1 MKNKLYGREF
11 NTLSFINS
19 TMKKEKILKDVIEN
33 GRWNWYGEGEEE
45 ESEMNVD
52 SGQVFESFCSRMYL
66 DYSDETSDPYS
77 KRLEKKDYITKYKDW
92 LRKQFILKKGIV

>member
-1 MKNKLYGREF
+1 MKAKTIDLLRQQQEATHGASDWFRLEEEIQ
-11 NTLSFINS
+11 L
-19 TMKKEKILKDVIEN
+19 LL
-33 GRWNWYGEGEEE
+33 EE

>member
-1 MKNKLYGREF
+1 M
-11 NTLSFINS
+11 
-19 TMKKEKILKDVIEN
+19 KEKTIDLLRQQQAATRGASDWTMLEEEIQLLL
-33 GRWNWYGEGEEE
+33 EE

-77 KRLEKKDYITKYKDW
+77 ERLEKKDYIAKYKDW
-92 LRKQFILKKGIV
+92 LKKQFIDRKGIV

>member
-1 MKNKLYGREF
+1 M
-11 NTLSFINS
+11 
-19 TMKKEKILKDVIEN
+19 KEKTIKDIIEN
-33 GRWNWYGEGEEE
+33 GRWNWYGALEEE
-45 ESEMNVD
+45 ESEMTVD
-52 SGQVFESFCSRMYL
+52 TGQAFESFCSRMYL

>member
-1 MKNKLYGREF
+1 
-11 NTLSFINS
+11 
-19 TMKKEKILKDVIEN
+19 MKKKTIDLLRQQQAATRGASDWTMLEEEIQLLL
-33 GRWNWYGEGEEE
+33 EE

-77 KRLEKKDYITKYKDW
+77 ERLEKKDYIAKYKDW

>member
-1 MKNKLYGREF
+1 
-11 NTLSFINS
+11 
-19 TMKKEKILKDVIEN
+19 MKKEKTLKDVIEN
-33 GRWNWYGEGEEE
+33 ARWNWYGEGEEE

-77 KRLEKKDYITKYKDW
+77 ERLEKKDYIAKYKDW
-92 LRKQFILKKGIV
+92 LKKQFIDKKGIV

>member
-1 MKNKLYGREF
+1 M
-11 NTLSFINS
+11 
-19 TMKKEKILKDVIEN
+19 KEKTIDLLRQRQAATRGASDWTMLEEEIQLLL
-33 GRWNWYGEGEEE
+33 EE

-77 KRLEKKDYITKYKDW
+77 ERLEKKDYIAKYKDW
-92 LRKQFILKKGIV
+92 LKKQFIDRKGIV

>member
-1 MKNKLYGREF
+1 M
-11 NTLSFINS
+11 
-19 TMKKEKILKDVIEN
+19 KEKTIDLLRQQQAATRGASDWTILEEEIQLLL
-33 GRWNWYGEGEEE
+33 EE

-77 KRLEKKDYITKYKDW
+77 ERLEKKDYIAKYKDW
-92 LRKQFILKKGIV
+92 LKKQFIDKKGIV

>member
-1 MKNKLYGREF
+1 
-11 NTLSFINS
+11 
-19 TMKKEKILKDVIEN
+19 MKKKTIEDLRQEQEATK
-33 GRWNWYGEGEEE
+33 GATDWFRLEEEIQLLLEE

-77 KRLEKKDYITKYKDW
+77 ERLEKKDYIAKYKDW
-92 LRKQFILKKGIV
+92 LKKQFIDRKGIV

>member
-1 MKNKLYGREF
+1 M
-11 NTLSFINS
+11 
-19 TMKKEKILKDVIEN
+19 KEKTIDLLRQRQAATRGASDWTMLEEEIQLLL
-33 GRWNWYGEGEEE
+33 EE

-77 KRLEKKDYITKYKDW
+77 ERLEKKDYIAKYKDW

>member
-1 MKNKLYGREF
+1 M
-11 NTLSFINS
+11 
-19 TMKKEKILKDVIEN
+19 KEKTIDLLRQQQAATRGASDWTMLEEEIQLLL
-33 GRWNWYGEGEEE
+33 EE

-77 KRLEKKDYITKYKDW
+77 ERLEKKDYIAKYKDW
-92 LRKQFILKKGIV
+92 LKKQFIDKKGIV

>member
-1 MKNKLYGREF
+1 MKENTIESLRQEQEATYGASDWFRLEEEIQ
-11 NTLSFINS
+11 L
-19 TMKKEKILKDVIEN
+19 LL
-33 GRWNWYGEGEEE
+33 EE

-77 KRLEKKDYITKYKDW
+77 ERLEKKDYIAKYKDW
-92 LRKQFILKKGIV
+92 LKKQFIDKKGIV